1 MNTFW
6 MTWTGDEEGLEPLG
20 GFVSRFR
27 REGVADRPWRIKAHR
42 RARVGDQVF
51 LFAQS
56 EPRGIFGIGTI
67 TADPFPWKEH
77 STNPNKP
84 QYYAPTRFTR
94 LVDPTEQFLLPLD
107 QLIDIVPKNFI
118 GARASGNPL
127 DAGDVAAVTK
137 RLTSSKAGETDKW
150 NDAPPLNRDEFIR
163 GPEES
168 DDIQRLLA
176 DPNLPP
182 TERLALVAARLGQGK
197 FRENVLESWEGGCA
211 VSGCSLRQVLR
222 ASHIK
227 PWRESTNAERLDPHN
242 GLPLTA
248 NLDALFDSYLI
259 SFDTDGALIVSE
271 LVGNEARQI
280 IGSHRRLR
288 RAPSAEMESYLTQ
301 HRVRIARKRKNPK
314 RSRTLK
320 I

>member
-197 FRENVLESWEGGCA
+197 FRENVLESLGRRVCSKWMFATPSPES
-211 VSGCSLRQVLR
+211 VSHQ
-222 ASHIK
+222 
-227 PWRESTNAERLDPHN
+227 TMERIH
-242 GLPLTA
+242 
-248 NLDALFDSYLI
+248 
-259 SFDTDGALIVSE
+259 
-271 LVGNEARQI
+271 Q
-280 IGSHRRLR
+280 R
-288 RAPSAEMESYLTQ
+288 RAP
-301 HRVRIARKRKNPK
+301 
-314 RSRTLK
+314 
-320 I
+320 